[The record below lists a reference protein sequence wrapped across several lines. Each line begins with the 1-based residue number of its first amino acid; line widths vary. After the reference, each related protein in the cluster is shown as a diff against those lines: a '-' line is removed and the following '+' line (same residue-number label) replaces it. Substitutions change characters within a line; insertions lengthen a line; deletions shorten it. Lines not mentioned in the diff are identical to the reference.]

1 ELKYWRNQLTLSQN
15 NYQSP
20 FAVVVEFEY
29 QKPGAIGLGANY
41 RPNRSDA
48 GKEYWAAES
57 YDNGPAGINKNQPVI
72 TYEYGSEKTTIPME
86 DYSNDPTKYVKDP
99 NMNVGQEKIVNG
111 QDGQKETF
119 YKYEVKNGVRTG
131 VKEVDTSKGTNGVTI
146 IKEMIP
152 KQRYIGTKQVTP
164 DTYTV
169 SVNSTKLT
177 ATPNLNVAPNTQVK
191 VDVTLG
197 ENEELDSLYYNDGTK
212 NVPIDKNTKTFT
224 MPAANVTVNAT
235 FKTKKTTGFSVTTS
249 VNDPNLGS
257 VTVNPSKAKAGD
269 PVTVTV
275 TPKDSTVEVTDVKLD
290 NISIGP
296 KLVDGKYTFPMPANN
311 VTVSVTFNKKAYT
324 TYPVGIEGNNE
335 RGWITITQI
344 SDNHNREARE
354 GEVVKFR
361 VDAKPGWEV
370 IKDQV
375 FVRKANGE
383 KIIPDFDGVNG
394 SFKMP
399 AGGVTIVASSYK
411 EETVPDG
418 SFVATVD
425 PTITGGNI
433 SVSQRINKP
442 GEKVRITLTPW
453 EGFKNTAQSVRYAQ
467 GGTSVPV
474 LSDEQGYYFIMPA
487 SKVTVSGT
495 FVRDTNPGAYTVN
508 IGQTQNG
515 RVSAS
520 PTSANQGDEI
530 TLSAVANPGYVF
542 KGYTVTDA
550 SGQAVQLKGN
560 KFTMPAGAVNVSA
573 TFEYAGIEI
582 PKDKFAQITNK
593 QVGLEFKIYKH
604 DFRNRPLEG
613 AAFELYNA
621 DKNYNIT
628 DKDGEGKEKASMS
641 GISDKDGIVKFF
653 KGGNEVKLTPG
664 YYVLREVTSPQGYKK
679 ISADWKI
686 RVYEDSTGAMK
697 AEYKGPEN
705 TPTNF
710 VTSDKAKDANTA
722 NGTTYL
728 KKAGSGIKYASKMT
742 YINTESKTFIQRI
755 YIDTRNYTGNEKVN
769 VQITPVIKREEFD
782 RPGQHPQ
789 IGYDGKYGV
798 KTAYR
803 STYQIAGLD
812 GDPDNTKLN
821 DILSIYN
828 LSDPNVSMINTARWR
843 PFDWG
848 F

>member
-1 ELKYWRNQLTLSQN
+1 
-15 NYQSP
+15 
-20 FAVVVEFEY
+20 
-29 QKPGAIGLGANY
+29 
-41 RPNRSDA
+41 
-48 GKEYWAAES
+48 
-57 YDNGPAGINKNQPVI
+57 
-72 TYEYGSEKTTIPME
+72 ME

-235 FKTKKTTGFSVTTS
+235 FKTKKPTGFSVTTS
-249 VNDPNLGS
+249 VNDPTLGS
-257 VTVNPSKAKAGD
+257 VTVDKNMAAAGEE
-269 PVTVTV
+269 VTVTV
-275 TPKDSTVEVTDVKLD
+275 TPKDTTVEVTDVKLD

-508 IGQTQNG
+508 IGQNQNG

-520 PTSANQGDEI
+520 PTSANEGDEI
-530 TLSAVANPGYVF
+530 TLSAVASPGYVF

-550 SGQAVQLKGN
+550 NGKAVPMSGN
-560 KFTMPAGAVNVSA
+560 KFTMPASPVSVSA

-593 QVGLEFKIYKH
+593 QVGLDFKIYKH
-604 DFRNRPLEG
+604 DFRDRPLEG
-613 AAFELYNA
+613 ATFELYNA
-621 DKNYNIT
+621 DEKYNIT
-628 DKDGEGKEKASMS
+628 DKDKASMS
-641 GISDKDGIVKFF
+641 GISDANGIVKFI
-653 KGGNEVKLTPG
+653 KNNQEVKLKPG
-664 YYVLREVTSPQGYKK
+664 YYVMREVTSPQGYKK
-679 ISADWKI
+679 INADWKI
-686 RVYEDSTGAMK
+686 RVYEDKETGAMK

-710 VTSDKAKDANTA
+710 VTSDKSNDTSS
-722 NGTTYL
+722 NGKIKL
-728 KKAGSGIKYASKMT
+728 AGSGIKYASKMT
-742 YINTESKTFIQRI
+742 YINTESKTFVQRI
-755 YIDTRNYTGNEKVN
+755 YVDTLEDTLAR
-769 VQITPVIKREEFD
+769 IK
-782 RPGQHPQ
+782 
-789 IGYDGKYGV
+789 
-798 KTAYR
+798 
-803 STYQIAGLD
+803 
-812 GDPDNTKLN
+812 
-821 DILSIYN
+821 
-828 LSDPNVSMINTARWR
+828 SM
-843 PFDWG
+843 
-848 F
+848 